1 KLVISRHKI
10 RELAVQ
16 SLFSIE
22 TTKDTPED
30 AIASTMQ
37 LCDLTTEAVPDYLT
51 FLVSG
56 TNEHQEELD
65 EKIAKY
71 LKNKW
76 TVQRLSRIDRAI
88 LRVGLFEMENSLEVP
103 RKVAIDEA
111 IQMAGD
117 FGDKDSKSFINGIL
131 SNFVEG

>member
-1 KLVISRHKI
+1 MISRHKI

-22 TTKDTPED
+22 TTQDAPD
-30 AIASTMQ
+30 VAIASTMQ
-37 LCDLTTEAVPDYLT
+37 LCDLAEEAVPDYLT

-56 TNEHQEELD
+56 VIEHQAELD
-65 EKIAKY
+65 KLIAAH

-76 TVQRLSRIDRAI
+76 TVQRLSRIDRTI

-103 RKVAIDEA
+103 KKVAIDEA
-111 IQMAGD
+111 IEMASD
-117 FGDKDSKSFINGIL
+117 FGDKDSKSFVNGIL

>member
-1 KLVISRHKI
+1 MSINRHKI

-16 SLFSIE
+16 TLFSIE
-22 TTKDTPED
+22 TTKDDPDT
-30 AIASTMQ
+30 AIASVME
-37 LCDLTTEAVPDYLT
+37 LSDLAEQDVPDYLN

-56 TNEHQEELD
+56 TIEKQDELD
-65 EKIAKY
+65 EKISKF

-76 TVQRLSRIDRAI
+76 TIGRLSRIDRAI

-103 RKVAIDEA
+103 KKVAIDEA
-111 IQMAGD
+111 IELAGE
-117 FGDKDSKSFINGIL
+117 FGDKDSKAFINGIL

>member
-1 KLVISRHKI
+1 MISRHKI

-22 TTKDTPED
+22 TTQDTPQD
-30 AIASTMQ
+30 AISSTMQ
-37 LCDLTTEAVPDYLT
+37 LCDLTSESVPDYLT

-56 TNEHQEELD
+56 VVEHQDDLD
-65 EKIAKY
+65 KKISEH

-76 TVQRLSRIDRAI
+76 TVQRLSRIDRSI

-111 IQMAGD
+111 IEMAGD

>member
-1 KLVISRHKI
+1 MISRHKI

-22 TTKDTPED
+22 TTQDTPQE
-30 AIASTMQ
+30 AISSTMQ
-37 LCDLTTEAVPDYLT
+37 LCDLATESVPDYLT

-56 TNEHQEELD
+56 VIEHQDDLD
-65 EKIAKY
+65 KKIAVH

-76 TVQRLSRIDRAI
+76 TVQRLSRIDRTI

-103 RKVAIDEA
+103 KKVAIDEA
-111 IQMAGD
+111 IEIASD

>member
-1 KLVISRHKI
+1 MISRHKI

-65 EKIAKY
+65 KKIAKY

>member
-1 KLVISRHKI
+1 VINRHKI

-22 TTKDTPED
+22 TTKDTPDD
-30 AIASTMQ
+30 AIASTME
-37 LCDLTTEAVPDYLT
+37 LCDMPEEKVPSYLT

-56 TNEHQEELD
+56 TIEHQDELD
-65 EKIAKY
+65 KEIAEH

-76 TVQRLSRIDRAI
+76 TVQRLSRIDRSI

-103 RKVAIDEA
+103 RKVAIDES
-111 IQMAGD
+111 IEMAGE
-117 FGDKDSKSFINGIL
+117 FGDKDSKSFVNGIL

>member
-1 KLVISRHKI
+1 MISRHKI

-76 TVQRLSRIDRAI
+76 TVQRLSRIDCAI

>member
-1 KLVISRHKI
+1 MISRHKI

-22 TTKDTPED
+22 TTQDTPEA

-37 LCDLTTEAVPDYLT
+37 LCDLAEEEVPDYLT

-56 TNEHQEELD
+56 ANEHQAELD
-65 EKIAKY
+65 KEIAAH

-76 TVQRLSRIDRAI
+76 TVQRLSRIDRAV

-103 RKVAIDEA
+103 KKVAIDEA
-111 IQMAGD
+111 IEMAGD
-117 FGDKDSKSFINGIL
+117 FGDKDSKSFVNGIL

>member
-1 KLVISRHKI
+1 MISRHKI

-22 TTKDTPED
+22 TTQDTPEE

-37 LCDLTTEAVPDYLT
+37 LCDVCNEAVPDYLT
-51 FLVSG
+51 FLVAG
-56 TNEHQEELD
+56 AVEHQDELD
-65 EKIAKY
+65 EMIAKH

-76 TVQRLSRIDRAI
+76 TVKRLSRIDRAI

-103 RKVAIDEA
+103 KKVAIDEA
-111 IQMAGD
+111 IEIAGD
-117 FGDKDSKSFINGIL
+117 FGDKDSKSFVNGIL

>member
-1 KLVISRHKI
+1 MISRHKI

-22 TTKDTPED
+22 TTKNNPED
-30 AIASTMQ
+30 AITSTMQ
-37 LCDLTTEAVPDYLT
+37 LCDLDQEAVPDYLT

-56 TNEHQEELD
+56 TIEHQAELD
-65 EKIAKY
+65 EQIATH

-76 TVQRLSRIDRAI
+76 TVGRLSRIDRVI
-88 LRVGLFEMENSLEVP
+88 LRDGLFEMENSLEVP
-103 RKVAIDEA
+103 KKVAIDEA
-111 IQMAGD
+111 IEMAGD

>member
-1 KLVISRHKI
+1 MINRHKI

-22 TTKDTPED
+22 TTED
-30 AIASTMQ
+30 NPDVAIASTMQ
-37 LCDLTTEAVPDYLT
+37 LCDMPEETVPDYLT

-56 TNEHQEELD
+56 TIEHQDDLD
-65 EKIAKY
+65 KEIAEH

-76 TVQRLSRIDRAI
+76 TVQRLSRIDRTI

-103 RKVAIDEA
+103 KKVAIDES
-111 IQMAGD
+111 IEMAGE

>member
-1 KLVISRHKI
+1 MISRHKI

-22 TTKDTPED
+22 STKDTPDD
-30 AIASTMQ
+30 AISSTMQ
-37 LCDLTTEAVPDYLT
+37 LCDLAEDRVPDYLT

-56 TNEHQEELD
+56 VIENEDDLD
-65 EKIAKY
+65 KKIAEH

-76 TVQRLSRIDRAI
+76 TVKRLSRIDRAI
-88 LRVGLFEMENSLEVP
+88 LHVGLFEMENSLEVP

-111 IQMAGD
+111 IELAGE
-117 FGDKDSKSFINGIL
+117 FGDKDSKSFVNGIL

>member
-1 KLVISRHKI
+1 MISRHKI

-117 FGDKDSKSFINGIL
+117 FGDKDSKSFITGIL

>member
-1 KLVISRHKI
+1 MISRHKI

-22 TTKDTPED
+22 TTQDAPD
-30 AIASTMQ
+30 VAIASTMQ
-37 LCDLTTEAVPDYLT
+37 LCDLAEETVPDYLT

-56 TNEHQEELD
+56 VIEHQAELD
-65 EKIAKY
+65 EAIATH

-76 TVQRLSRIDRAI
+76 TVKRLSRIDRTI

-103 RKVAIDEA
+103 KKVAIDEA
-111 IQMAGD
+111 IEIASD
-117 FGDKDSKSFINGIL
+117 FGDKDSKSFVNGIL

>member
-1 KLVISRHKI
+1 MISRHKI

>member
-1 KLVISRHKI
+1 MISRHKI

-22 TTKDTPED
+22 TTKDTPEE

-56 TNEHQEELD
+56 ANEHQEELD

-88 LRVGLFEMENSLEVP
+88 LHIGLFEMENSLEVP
-103 RKVAIDEA
+103 KKVAIDEA

>member
-1 KLVISRHKI
+1 MISRHKI

-22 TTKDTPED
+22 TTQDGPD
-30 AIASTMQ
+30 GAIASTMQ
-37 LCDLTTEAVPDYLT
+37 LCDLAEETVPDYLT

-56 TNEHQEELD
+56 VIEHQAELD
-65 EKIAKY
+65 EAIATH

-76 TVQRLSRIDRAI
+76 TVKRLSRIDRTI

-103 RKVAIDEA
+103 KKVAIDEA
-111 IQMAGD
+111 IEIASD
-117 FGDKDSKSFINGIL
+117 FGDKDSKSFVNGIL

>member
-1 KLVISRHKI
+1 MSINRHKI

-16 SLFSIE
+16 TLFSIE
-22 TTKDTPED
+22 TTKDDPDT
-30 AIASTMQ
+30 AIASVME
-37 LCDLTTEAVPDYLT
+37 LSDLAEQDVPDYLN

-56 TNEHQEELD
+56 AIEKQDELD
-65 EKIAKY
+65 TNISKY

-76 TVQRLSRIDRAI
+76 TIGRLSRIDRAI

-103 RKVAIDEA
+103 KKVAIDEA
-111 IQMAGD
+111 IELAGE
-117 FGDKDSKSFINGIL
+117 FGDKDSKAFINGIL

>member
-1 KLVISRHKI
+1 VISRRKI

-22 TTKDTPED
+22 TTQDSAQE
-30 AIASTMQ
+30 AISSTMQ
-37 LCDLTTEAVPDYLT
+37 LCDIAEEDVPDYLT

-56 TNEHQEELD
+56 VIDHQDELD
-65 EKIAKY
+65 KQIAAH

-76 TVQRLSRIDRAI
+76 TVKRLSRIDRAI
-88 LRVGLFEMENSLEVP
+88 LHVGLFEMENSLEVP
-103 RKVAIDEA
+103 KKVAIDEA
-111 IQMAGD
+111 IEMAGD
-117 FGDKDSKSFINGIL
+117 FGDKDSKSFVNGIL

>member
-1 KLVISRHKI
+1 VIITRHNI

-16 SLFSIE
+16 TLFSIE
-22 TTKDTPED
+22 TTKDDPDT
-30 AIASTMQ
+30 AIASVME
-37 LCDLTTEAVPDYLT
+37 LSDLAEQDVPDYLN

-56 TNEHQEELD
+56 TIEKQDELD
-65 EKIAKY
+65 ASISKH

-76 TVQRLSRIDRAI
+76 TIGRLSRIDRAI

-103 RKVAIDEA
+103 KKVAINEA
-111 IQMAGD
+111 IELAGE
-117 FGDKDSKSFINGIL
+117 FGDKDSKAFINGIL

>member
-1 KLVISRHKI
+1 VINRHKI

-22 TTKDTPED
+22 TTKDEPQD
-30 AIASTMQ
+30 AISSTMQ
-37 LCDLTTEAVPDYLT
+37 LCDLATEPVPDYLT

-56 TNEHQEELD
+56 VIEHQDDLD
-65 EKIAKY
+65 KEIAAH

-76 TVQRLSRIDRAI
+76 TVSRLSRIDRSI

-103 RKVAIDEA
+103 KKVAIDEA
-111 IQMAGD
+111 IQIAGD

>member
-1 KLVISRHKI
+1 MNRHKI

-22 TTKDTPED
+22 TTKDDSQTAINSVMDIADLGEEEAPE
-30 AIASTMQ
+30 
-37 LCDLTTEAVPDYLT
+37 YLT

-56 TNEHQEELD
+56 TLEKQAELD
-65 EKIAKY
+65 KEIADH
-71 LKNKW
+71 LKKKW
-76 TVQRLSRIDRAI
+76 TIQRLSRIDRVI

-103 RKVAIDEA
+103 KKVAIDEA
-111 IQMAGD
+111 IELAGE
-117 FGDKDSKSFINGIL
+117 FGDKDSKSFVNGIL

>member
-1 KLVISRHKI
+1 MISRHKI

-22 TTKDTPED
+22 TTKDTPEE

-37 LCDLTTEAVPDYLT
+37 LCDLSAEVVPNYLT

-56 TNEHQEELD
+56 ANEHQDELD

-103 RKVAIDEA
+103 KKVAIDEA

>member
-1 KLVISRHKI
+1 VISRHKI

>member
-1 KLVISRHKI
+1 MIITRHNI

-16 SLFSIE
+16 TLFSIE
-22 TTKDTPED
+22 TTKDDPDT
-30 AIASTMQ
+30 AIASVME
-37 LCDLTTEAVPDYLT
+37 LSDLAEQDVPDYLN

-56 TNEHQEELD
+56 TIEKQDELD
-65 EKIAKY
+65 ASISKH

-76 TVQRLSRIDRAI
+76 TIGRLSRIDRAI

-103 RKVAIDEA
+103 KKVAINEA
-111 IQMAGD
+111 IELAGE
-117 FGDKDSKSFINGIL
+117 FGDKDSKAFINGIL

>member
-1 KLVISRHKI
+1 VISRHKI

-22 TTKDTPED
+22 TTEDTPEA

-37 LCDLTTEAVPDYLT
+37 LCDLSEETVPSYLT

-56 TNEHQEELD
+56 TIEHQDELD
-65 EKIAKY
+65 EKIATH

-76 TVQRLSRIDRAI
+76 TVKRLSRIDRVI
-88 LRVGLFEMENSLEVP
+88 LRAGLFEMENSLEVP
-103 RKVAIDEA
+103 KKVAIDEA
-111 IQMAGD
+111 IEIAGD
-117 FGDKDSKSFINGIL
+117 FGDKDSKSFVNGIL

>member
-1 KLVISRHKI
+1 MISRHKI

-30 AIASTMQ
+30 AISSTMQ
-37 LCDLTTEAVPDYLT
+37 LCDLASEAVPDYLT
-51 FLVSG
+51 FLVAG
-56 TNEHQEELD
+56 VVEHQDDLD
-65 EKIAKY
+65 KEIAEH

-76 TVQRLSRIDRAI
+76 TVQRLSRIDRSI

-111 IQMAGD
+111 IEMAGD
-117 FGDKDSKSFINGIL
+117 FGDKDSKSFVNGIL

>member
-1 KLVISRHKI
+1 VISRHKI

-22 TTKDTPED
+22 STKDTPDD
-30 AIASTMQ
+30 AISSTMQ
-37 LCDLTTEAVPDYLT
+37 LCDLAEDRVPDYLT

-56 TNEHQEELD
+56 VIENEDDLD
-65 EKIAKY
+65 KKIAEH

-76 TVQRLSRIDRAI
+76 TVKRLSRIDRAI
-88 LRVGLFEMENSLEVP
+88 LHVGLFEMENSLEVP

-111 IQMAGD
+111 IELAGE
-117 FGDKDSKSFINGIL
+117 FGDKDSKSFVNGIL

>member
-1 KLVISRHKI
+1 MISRHKI

-22 TTKDTPED
+22 STKDTPEI
-30 AIASTMQ
+30 AISSTMQ
-37 LCDLTTEAVPDYLT
+37 LCDLANEVVPDYLT
-51 FLVSG
+51 FLVTG
-56 TNEHQEELD
+56 VVEHQDQLD
-65 EKIAKY
+65 EKIAAH

-76 TVQRLSRIDRAI
+76 TVQRLSRIDRVI

-103 RKVAIDEA
+103 KKVAIDEA

-117 FGDKDSKSFINGIL
+117 FGDKDSKSFVNGIL

>member
-1 KLVISRHKI
+1 MINRHKI

-22 TTKDTPED
+22 TTKDAPD
-30 AIASTMQ
+30 VAIASTMQ
-37 LCDLTTEAVPDYLT
+37 LCDLDDEAVPDYLT

-56 TNEHQEELD
+56 AVKHQAELD
-65 EKIAKY
+65 KEIAEH

-76 TVQRLSRIDRAI
+76 TVQRLSRIDRSI
-88 LRVGLFEMENSLEVP
+88 LRIGLFEMENSLEVP

-111 IQMAGD
+111 IEMAGE
-117 FGDKDSKSFINGIL
+117 FGDKDSKSFVNGIL